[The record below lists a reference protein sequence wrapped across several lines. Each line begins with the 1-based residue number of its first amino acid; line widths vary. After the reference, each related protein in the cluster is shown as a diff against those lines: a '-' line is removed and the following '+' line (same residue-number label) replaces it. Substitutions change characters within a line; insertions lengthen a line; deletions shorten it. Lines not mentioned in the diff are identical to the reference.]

1 MPTSSRRHWRGNPFP
16 LCGVVRAPRPTSCAV
31 TLRRGRRPRRPVSR
45 GLILPCRGGQLCPPC
60 MTVAPCRAGPVCPA
74 VTGEG
79 IRLSSPPSAR
89 EVSARSADGGRDATR
104 FLSLP
109 QSAAP
114 TAPSQRG
121 SNSAAPPRC
130 HCKEHPKGTCFAARS
145 AVAIRPPSTN
155 LRQNH
160 NNSQPNFVH
169 LSKIWKFRRKRLRR
183 GRRSAIF

>member
-1 MPTSSRRHWRGNPFP
+1 MHPVGD
-16 LCGVVRAPRPTSCAV
+16 GVLRKN
-31 TLRRGRRPRRPVSR
+31 RRGRRPRRPARKSP
-45 GLILPCRGGQLCPPC
+45 INPYRGGRLCPPC
-60 MTVAPCRAGPVCPA
+60 MTAAPRRAGPVCPA

-104 FLSLP
+104 FALP

-130 HCKEHPKGTCFAARS
+130 HCEARS
-145 AVAIRPPSTN
+145 AAAIRPPSTN
-155 LRQNH
+155 LRQNR
-160 NNSQPNFVH
+160 NNSPQNFVH